1 MVYKKI
7 FVLKSTANLSAF
19 EYILY
24 KLTKRDTYVGMCKLY
39 IIKSNHEF
47 RARQSCLIGA
57 EKVVDSLLLSKV
69 IELNNNKNDG
79 ASNISCIYIISGLV
93 KKMGIVDQLIRLQL
107 FQCLKHN
114 VIAF

>member
-7 FVLKSTANLSAF
+7 FVLKTTANLSAF
-19 EYILY
+19 EYIVY

-39 IIKSNHEF
+39 IIKSNHKF
-47 RARQSCLIGA
+47 RARQSCWIGA

-69 IELNNNKNDG
+69 IELNNKNDG

-107 FQCLKHN
+107 FQCLKHY